1 MDRQG
6 ASIRDH
12 QGSSD
17 AAGGLLL
24 VATTGGGQNDQAGD
38 HGRPTHRADIVL
50 ARCRVSPD
58 KRRTYE
64 TDFDPFL
71 AGLAG
76 RNFRCGFGGRFG
88 R

>member
-1 MDRQG
+1 
-6 ASIRDH
+6 
-12 QGSSD
+12 
-17 AAGGLLL
+17 
-24 VATTGGGQNDQAGD
+24 
-38 HGRPTHRADIVL
+38 VL

-58 KRRTYE
+58 KKRTYE
-64 TDFDPFL
+64 TDFDTFF